1 LHYPSKT
8 TLLRTP
14 FWLGGKI
21 DSAAQRQLFEQYGER
36 LYRVAYRY
44 LGEKMAAEDATAE
57 AMIKIFSALPK
68 LKFEHINQFEAW
80 LRRIVIN
87 QSLVRIRQRK
97 RWKKEHQVAAHLS
110 QGGEADMLE
119 ALSLKEVLLLIQQL
133 PEGYKTVL
141 QLYVFEGYTHA
152 EIAAT
157 LGISTGTSKSQL
169 SKARQFLQANIDKL
183 NSV

>member
-1 LHYPSKT
+1 LHYAYKT
-8 TLLRTP
+8 TSLRTP
-14 FWLGGKI
+14 FWQGGKI
-21 DSAAQRQLFEQYGER
+21 GAAAQRQLFEQYGER

-57 AMIKIFSALPK
+57 AMVKIFAALPQ
-68 LKFEHINQFEAW
+68 LRFEHINQFEAW

-87 QSLVRIRQRK
+87 QSLMRIRQRK
-97 RWKKEHQVAAHLS
+97 RWKKEHQTTTPLAH
-110 QGGEADMLE
+110 GGEADMLE
-119 ALSLKEVLLLIQQL
+119 VLSLKEVLQLIQQL

-141 QLYVFEGYTHA
+141 QLYVFEGYSHA
-152 EIAAT
+152 EIATA